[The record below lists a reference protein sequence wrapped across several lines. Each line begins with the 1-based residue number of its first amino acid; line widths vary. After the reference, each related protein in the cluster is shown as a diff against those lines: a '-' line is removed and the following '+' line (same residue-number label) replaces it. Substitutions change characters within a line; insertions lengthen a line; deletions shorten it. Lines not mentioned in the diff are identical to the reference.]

1 MSWADYTAFLKKD
14 GTVEHGAL
22 FNKDDA
28 SALAAD
34 GITVTLSYH
43 LSFSKSTW
51 ILS

>member
-34 GITVTLSYH
+34 GITVSLLPCHSSH
-43 LSFSKSTW
+43 NHMFF
-51 ILS
+51 